1 MHDTLKKPREILMA
15 VYAVRSPELAA
26 KSKVAG
32 ELDVDPN
39 VRRLS
44 RSRVFISFDVS
55 NRKSNM
61 IAKDS

>member
-1 MHDTLKKPREILMA
+1 MA